1 MTHLVDATIESVQ
14 RISTE
19 LRPQILD
26 VFGLGEAIRSHA
38 EDHLKYGLAFD
49 LSNLDTQMQL
59 HPDQATTLFRIF
71 QEALTNTLRHAN
83 ATQVTVKLYNEGDRT
98 LLEILD
104 NGTGI
109 EPSRIRAPES
119 LGLRGMME
127 RAQNLGGQ
135 ASVSRNPEGG
145 TRVRVTLPIQKDE

>member
-1 MTHLVDATIESVQ
+1 
-14 RISTE
+14 
-19 LRPQILD
+19 
-26 VFGLGEAIRSHA
+26 
-38 EDHLKYGLAFD
+38 DHLKYGLAFD

-71 QEALTNTLRHAN
+71 QEALTNTLRHAD